1 MLEWRWPELLLLLP
15 LPWLV
20 YRWWSAARFQQAAL
34 RAPFFE
40 QWQTLQGEPATGQ
53 ASTHWPRMLTMLLI
67 WCCLLLAAARP
78 VFQGEPINLP
88 SSGRDLLLAV
98 DISGSMRT
106 EDMRLGGD
114 QVTRLSAVKQVAGEF
129 TLRRRGDRLGLI
141 LFGSQ
146 AYLQAPL
153 TFDLPTIQRFLQEAQ
168 IGFAG
173 NDTAIGDAI
182 GLSIKRL
189 RERPGSSRV
198 LVLLTDGANTAG
210 EVSPREAAQLAAE
223 NRIRI
228 HTIGVGAEE
237 MVVPGIFGSSFG
249 SRKTNPSRDLD
260 EATLRHLAEVTGGRY
275 FRARNPDE
283 LEQIYGL
290 LDQVEPIDQ
299 DLETFRPQYSLFHW
313 PLSVALV
320 SSLLLALLARSR

>member
-40 QWQTLQGEPATGQ
+40 QWQALRGEPATGRGGI
-53 ASTHWPRMLTMLLI
+53 HWPRMLTMLLI

-114 QVTRLSAVKQVAGEF
+114 QVTRLSAVKQVVGEF

-153 TFDLPTIQRFLQEAQ
+153 TFDLPTIRRFLQEAQ

-210 EVSPREAAQLAAE
+210 EVSPREAAELAAE

-249 SRKTNPSRDLD
+249 SRRTNPSRDLD
-260 EATLRHLAEVTGGRY
+260 ETTLQYLAEVTGGRY

-283 LEQIYGL
+283 LEQVYGL

-299 DLETFRPQYSLFHW
+299 DLETFRPQNSLFHW
-313 PLSVALV
+313 PLSVAFV
-320 SSLLLALLARSR
+320 SSLLLAVLARSR